1 MTEDGSVAEAPEA
14 SQRTGTSLSLQSTL
28 DLLAQTIVNALGF
41 ELAAINYVESPGVL
55 TVVSVAGSDEV
66 RNHLLGTKESL
77 ESWTRLLAACTPWG
91 RLCFL
96 DHRARGQAHE
106 DEPPMRWWVPD
117 FEALDSEDA
126 WHPEDALFAPLHASD
141 GELLGVLSVD
151 VPRDG
156 RRPDQ
161 TTRDALEAFGV
172 SAALAIE
179 HANLRAKAEQS
190 EELFRYLAS
199 RDPVTGLG
207 NRSLVLE
214 RLERMLATTHSRDRL
229 NALLFIDLDG
239 FKRVN
244 DEHSHALGDQVL
256 HLIGRRLEAAS
267 EPGDAVARWGGDEF
281 IVVSDAIEDHATGLS
296 LAARIQDALAEPLIV
311 SGQTTSVTCSIGV
324 VFLERREKATVKELL
339 RRADIAMY
347 AAKREGRQ
355 RIFVFDDQLRDT
367 VDREDQVER
376 LVRTATGRDRLVPL
390 FQPIVSLADCEI
402 RGFEVLLRLR
412 DDEGQL
418 MAPDEFLAIAGRTGD
433 IVRMER
439 EAMRRAFAQAAV
451 WAQLGVPL
459 RVSVNV
465 SVRQLDEIDDFERRV
480 RSALVESGLSAGMV
494 TFELTEHAFFDVS
507 PKTVRGMSRLV
518 DEGLSFSVDDFGT
531 GFGSM
536 TYLRAMPIN
545 EIKIDRSFIQHTPNE
560 RAASAIVRAHATLAH
575 ELGVRCVA
583 EGIET
588 PEQHDFLVA
597 TGIEFGQGYLYERPL
612 SRESFSRL
620 VEHRRALSFSR
631 VVEASHAG

>member
-1 MTEDGSVAEAPEA
+1 MADGDRVDAV
-14 SQRTGTSLSLQSTL
+14 SLSLQSTL
-28 DLLAQTIVNALGF
+28 DLLAQTIVSALGF

-55 TVVSVAGSDEV
+55 AVVSVAGPDEV
-66 RNHLLGTKESL
+66 REHLLGSKESL
-77 ESWTRLLAACTPWG
+77 ESWTRVLARCTPWG

-96 DHRARGQAHE
+96 DHAAREAGP
-106 DEPPMRWWVPD
+106 DVEPPMRWWVPK
-117 FEALDSEDA
+117 FEMLDGDDA

-141 GELLGVLSVD
+141 GQLLGVLSVD
-151 VPRDG
+151 LPRDG

-161 TTRDALEAFGV
+161 ATRDALEAFGV

-214 RLERMLATTHSRDRL
+214 RLERTLATARLRDRPT
-229 NALLFIDLDG
+229 ALLFIDLDG

-244 DEHSHALGDQVL
+244 DEYSHAVGDQVL
-256 HLIGRRLEAAS
+256 HMIARRLEAAAD
-267 EPGDAVARWGGDEF
+267 PTDTVARWGGDEF
-281 IVVSDAIEDHATGLS
+281 IVLSEAIDDHAAGLS
-296 LAARIQDALAEPLIV
+296 LALRVQDALAEPFVI
-311 SGQTTSVTCSIGV
+311 SGHAAPLTSLASSIGV
-324 VFLERREKATVKELL
+324 VFVEQREPATVKELL
-339 RRADIAMY
+339 RRADVALY

-355 RIFVFDDQLRDT
+355 RIFVFDEHLREA
-367 VDREDQVER
+367 VEREDTVER
-376 LVRTATGRDRLVPL
+376 LVRTATARDRLVPL

-412 DDEGQL
+412 DDDGQL

-433 IVRMER
+433 LVRMER
-439 EAMRRAFAQAAV
+439 EAMRHAFAQAAA
-451 WAQLGVPL
+451 WAQLGVQL

-465 SVRQLDEIDDFERRV
+465 SVRQLDEIDEFERRV
-480 RSALVESGLSAGMV
+480 MGALLESGLPASAV

-545 EIKIDRSFIQHTPNE
+545 EIKIDRSFIQHTPTE
-560 RAASAIVRAHATLAH
+560 RAASAIVRAHATLAR

-588 PEQHDFLVA
+588 PEQHDFLVE
-597 TGIEFGQGYLYERPL
+597 TGIEYGQGYLYERPL

-620 VEHRRALSFSR
+620 LQNGRALSFNR
-631 VVEASHAG
+631 VAEPSSAG

>member
-1 MTEDGSVAEAPEA
+1 MTAGDRVADP
-14 SQRTGTSLSLQSTL
+14 SLSLQDTL
-28 DLLAQTIVNALGF
+28 DLLAQTIVSALGF
-41 ELAAINYVESPGVL
+41 EIAVINYVESPDVV
-55 TVVSVAGSDEV
+55 TVVSVAGPAEV
-66 RNHLLGTKESL
+66 RAHLLGSKESL
-77 ESWTRLLAACTPWG
+77 ESWTGILAGCTEWG
-91 RLCFL
+91 RLRFL
-96 DHRARGQAHE
+96 DHAARDG
-106 DEPPMRWWVPD
+106 EPPMRWWVPEY
-117 FEALDSEDA
+117 EALDVDDA
-126 WHPEDALFAPLHASD
+126 WHPEDALFAPLHATD
-141 GELLGVLSVD
+141 GQLLGILSVD
-151 VPRDG
+151 LPRQG

-161 TTRDALEAFGV
+161 ETRSALEAFGV

-207 NRSLVLE
+207 NRSLLLE
-214 RLERMLATTHSRDRL
+214 RLERSLATTSLRDQL
-229 NALLFIDLDG
+229 TALLFIDLDD

-244 DEHSHALGDQVL
+244 DDHSHALGDQVL
-256 HLIGRRLEAAS
+256 HVIARRLEAAA
-267 EPGDAVARWGGDEF
+267 EPGDTVARWGGDEF
-281 IVVSDAIEDHATGLS
+281 IVLSESVDDHSAGLS
-296 LAARIQDALAEPLIV
+296 LAARIQEALAEPFRV
-311 SGQTTSVTCSIGV
+311 GGQTASLTCSIGV
-324 VFLERREKATVKELL
+324 VFRERGEPATVKELL
-339 RRADIAMY
+339 RRADVAMY

-355 RIFVFDDQLRDT
+355 RIFVFDDSLREAAE
-367 VDREDQVER
+367 REDNVER

-390 FQPIVSLADCEI
+390 FQPIVSLADCRI

-412 DDEGQL
+412 DDDGQL

-451 WAQLGVPL
+451 WRDGGAPM

-480 RSALVESGLSAGMV
+480 RGALAESGLAASAV

-507 PKTVRGMSRLV
+507 AKTVRGMSRLV

-545 EIKIDRSFIQHTPNE
+545 EIKIDRSFIEHIPNE

-588 PEQHDFLVA
+588 PEQHDFLLQ
-597 TGIEFGQGYLYERPL
+597 TGIEYGQGYLYERPL
-612 SRESFSRL
+612 SRESFTRL
-620 VEHRRALSFSR
+620 LQHGEALSFSR
-631 VVEASHAG
+631 VRAPVSS

>member
-1 MTEDGSVAEAPEA
+1 MTDDGRVPDA
-14 SQRTGTSLSLQSTL
+14 SLSLESTL
-28 DLLAQTIVNALGF
+28 DLLAQTIVSALGF
-41 ELAAINYVESPGVL
+41 DVAVINYVESPGVL
-55 TVVSVAGSDEV
+55 TVVSVAGPDEV
-66 RNHLLGTKESL
+66 REHLLGSTESL
-77 ESWTRLLAACTPWG
+77 ETWTRMLAACTRWG
-91 RLCFL
+91 RLRFL
-96 DHRARGQAHE
+96 DHAARESASV
-106 DEPPMRWWVPD
+106 DKLSMRWWVPE
-117 FEALDSEDA
+117 FEVEDGDDA
-126 WHPEDALFAPLHASD
+126 WHPQDALFAPLHASD
-141 GELLGVLSVD
+141 GQLLGVLSVD
-151 VPRDG
+151 LPRD
-156 RRPDQ
+156 RRHPGQ

-207 NRSLVLE
+207 NRALVLE
-214 RLERMLATTHSRDRL
+214 RLERTLATTSVRDRL
-229 NALLFIDLDG
+229 NALLFIDLDA

-244 DEHSHALGDQVL
+244 DEHSHTLGDQVL
-256 HLIGRRLEAAS
+256 NLIARRLEAAV
-267 EPGDAVARWGGDEF
+267 EAGDTVARWGGDEF
-281 IVVSDAIEDHATGLS
+281 IVLSDAIEDHAAGLS
-296 LAARIQDALAEPLIV
+296 LAARVQDALTEPLTV
-311 SGQTTSVTCSIGV
+311 SGQTTSITCSIGV
-324 VFLERREKATVKELL
+324 VFLEPGESATVKELL
-339 RRADIAMY
+339 RRADVAMS

-355 RIFVFDDQLRDT
+355 RIFVFDEHLREA
-367 VDREDQVER
+367 VEREDTVER

-390 FQPIVSLADCEI
+390 YQPIVSLAGCEI

-418 MAPDEFLAIAGRTGD
+418 IAPDEFLSIAGRTGD

-439 EAMRRAFAQAAV
+439 EAMRRAFAQAAA
-451 WAQLGVPL
+451 WAQIGIPL

-480 RSALVESGLSAGMV
+480 RAALAESGLPASAV

-545 EIKIDRSFIQHTPNE
+545 EIKIDRSFIQHTPGE
-560 RAASAIVRAHATLAH
+560 RAASAIVRAHATLAR

-583 EGIET
+583 EGVET
-588 PEQHDFLVA
+588 PEQHDFLVE

-620 VEHRRALSFSR
+620 LQNGPTLSFNR
-631 VVEASHAG
+631 VAEPSTAGAV

>member
-1 MTEDGSVAEAPEA
+1 MMDADRA
-14 SQRTGTSLSLQSTL
+14 SEGPLSLQGTL

-41 ELAAINYVESPGVL
+41 ELAAINYVDSPNRV
-55 TVVSVAGSDEV
+55 TVVSVAGPDEV
-66 RNHLLGTKESL
+66 REHLLGSTESL
-77 ESWTRLLAACTPWG
+77 ENWVRILDACTSWG
-91 RLCFL
+91 RLRFL
-96 DHRARGQAHE
+96 DHATR
-106 DEPPMRWWVPD
+106 DEEPSMRWWVPD
-117 FEALDSEDA
+117 FEVQDGDDA

-141 GELLGVLSVD
+141 GQLLGVLSVD
-151 VPRDG
+151 LPRDG

-161 TTRDALEAFGV
+161 ATRDALEGFGV

-207 NRSLVLE
+207 NRSVVLE
-214 RLERMLATTHSRDRL
+214 RLERTLATTRFRDRL
-229 NALLFIDLDG
+229 TALLFIDLDG

-256 HLIGRRLEAAS
+256 HALARRLEAAV
-267 EPGDAVARWGGDEF
+267 ETGDTVARWGGDEF
-281 IVVSDAIEDHATGLS
+281 IVLSHALDDHAAGVA
-296 LAARIQDALAEPLIV
+296 LAARIQDAVAEPLRV
-311 SGQTTSVTCSIGV
+311 SGQSTGLTCSIGV
-324 VFLERREKATVKELL
+324 VFIERREPSTVKELL

-355 RIFVFDDQLRDT
+355 RIFVFDEVLRNAAE
-367 VDREDQVER
+367 REETVER

-390 FQPIVSLADCEI
+390 FQPIVSLADCRI
-402 RGFEVLLRLR
+402 VGFEVLLRLR

-433 IVRMER
+433 LVRMEP
-439 EAMRRAFAQAAV
+439 EAMRRAFAHAAA
-451 WAQLGVPL
+451 WGQLGFPL

-465 SVRQLDEIDDFERRV
+465 SVRQLDEIDEFERRV
-480 RSALVESGLSAGMV
+480 RSALAESGLMPSAV

-507 PKTVRGMSRLV
+507 PKTLHGMSRLV

-545 EIKIDRSFIQHTPNE
+545 EIKIDRSFIQHTPTE
-560 RAASAIVRAHATLAH
+560 RASSAIVRAHATLAR

-588 PEQHDFLVA
+588 PEQHDFLLE
-597 TGIEFGQGYLYERPL
+597 TGIEYGQGYLYERPL
-612 SRESFSRL
+612 ARESFSRL
-620 VEHRRALSFSR
+620 LQNGQALTFHRTPEPSSSR
-631 VVEASHAG
+631 

>member
-1 MTEDGSVAEAPEA
+1 MTEGDGGADAP
-14 SQRTGTSLSLQSTL
+14 LSLQATL

-41 ELAAINYVESPGVL
+41 ELAAINYVDSPDTV
-55 TVVSVAGSDEV
+55 TVVSVAGPDEV
-66 RNHLLGTKESL
+66 REHLLGSTEPL
-77 ESWTRLLAACTPWG
+77 ESWLRILDACTHWG
-91 RLCFL
+91 RLRFL
-96 DHRARGQAHE
+96 DHAARE
-106 DEPPMRWWVPD
+106 DEPSMRWWVPS
-117 FEALDSEDA
+117 FEVRDGDDA

-141 GELLGVLSVD
+141 GQLLGILSID
-151 VPRDG
+151 LPRDG

-161 TTRDALEAFGV
+161 NTRDALEAFGV

-207 NRSLVLE
+207 NRSVVLE
-214 RLERMLATTHSRDRL
+214 DLERALTTAQLRDRL
-229 NALLFIDLDG
+229 TALLFIDLDG

-244 DEHSHALGDQVL
+244 DEHSHAVGDQIL
-256 HLIGRRLEAAS
+256 HAIARRLEAAA
-267 EPGDAVARWGGDEF
+267 EPGDTVSRWGGDEF
-281 IVVSDAIEDHATGLS
+281 IVVAHALDDHAGGVS
-296 LAARIQDALAEPLIV
+296 LAAHIQDALAEPLTV
-311 SGQTTSVTCSIGV
+311 DGQTTSLTCSIGV
-324 VFLERREKATVKELL
+324 VFLELHDPVTVKELL
-339 RRADIAMY
+339 RRADVAMY

-355 RIFVFDDQLRDT
+355 RIFVFDEQLREAA
-367 VDREDQVER
+367 DREETVER
-376 LVRTATGRDRLVPL
+376 LVRIATGRDRLVPL
-390 FQPIVSLADCEI
+390 FQPIVALADCRI
-402 RGFEVLLRLR
+402 GGFEVLLRLR
-412 DDEGQL
+412 DDDGQL

-451 WAQLGVPL
+451 WMQLGIPL
-459 RVSVNV
+459 RVSLNV

-480 RSALVESGLSAGMV
+480 RGALAESGLPASAV

-518 DEGLSFSVDDFGT
+518 DDGLSFSVDDFGT

-536 TYLRAMPIN
+536 TYLRMMPIN
-545 EIKIDRSFIQHTPNE
+545 EIKIDRSFIHHTPNE
-560 RAASAIVRAHATLAH
+560 RAASAIVRAHATLAR

-588 PEQHDFLVA
+588 PEQHDFLVE

-620 VEHRRALSFSR
+620 LQHGQVLSFHR
-631 VVEASHAG
+631 VPEPSPTG

>member
-1 MTEDGSVAEAPEA
+1 MTDGERATEAPL
-14 SQRTGTSLSLQSTL
+14 GLQATL
-28 DLLAQTIVNALGF
+28 DLLAQTIVGALGF
-41 ELAAINYVESPGVL
+41 ELAAINYVDSPDSV

-66 RNHLLGTKESL
+66 RNHLLGSTETL
-77 ESWTRLLAACTPWG
+77 ESWMQILDACTSWG
-91 RLCFL
+91 RLRFL
-96 DHRARGQAHE
+96 DHARR
-106 DEPPMRWWVPD
+106 DPEPVMRWWVPEFD
-117 FEALDSEDA
+117 VRDGDDA
-126 WHPEDALFAPLHASD
+126 WHPEDALFAPLYASD
-141 GELLGVLSVD
+141 GQLLGVLSVD
-151 VPRDG
+151 LPRDG

-179 HANLRAKAEQS
+179 HATMRAKAEQS

-214 RLERMLATTHSRDRL
+214 RLERTLSTTRFSDRPTV
-229 NALLFIDLDG
+229 LLFIDLDG

-244 DEHSHALGDQVL
+244 DEHSHAHGDQVL
-256 HLIGRRLEAAS
+256 HAIARRLEAAV
-267 EPGDAVARWGGDEF
+267 EPGDTIARWGGDEF
-281 IVVSDAIEDHATGLS
+281 IVLSQALDDHAAGLS
-296 LAARIQDALAEPLIV
+296 LAARVQDALAEPLTV
-311 SGQTTSVTCSIGV
+311 NGQTTTLTCSIGV
-324 VFLERREKATVKELL
+324 VFLERPEPTTVKELL

-355 RIFVFDDQLRDT
+355 RIFVFDEQLREAS
-367 VDREDQVER
+367 DREETVER
-376 LVRTATGRDRLVPL
+376 LVRTATSRDRLVPL
-390 FQPIVSLADCEI
+390 FQPIVSLADCRI
-402 RGFEVLLRLR
+402 VGFEVLLRLR

-418 MAPDEFLAIAGRTGD
+418 LAPDEFLAIAGRTGD

-439 EAMRRAFAQAAV
+439 EAMRRAFAQAAA
-451 WAQLGVPL
+451 WGQLGMPL

-480 RSALVESGLSAGMV
+480 GSALAESGLPASAV

-518 DEGLSFSVDDFGT
+518 REGLSFSVDDFGT

-545 EIKIDRSFIQHTPNE
+545 EIKIDRSFIQHTPGE
-560 RAASAIVRAHATLAH
+560 RAASAIVRAHATLAR

-588 PEQHDFLVA
+588 PEQHDFLVE
-597 TGIEFGQGYLYERPL
+597 TGIEYGQGYLYERPL

-620 VEHRRALSFSR
+620 LQHGRTLSFQR
-631 VVEASHAG
+631 VPEPSKTG

>member
-1 MTEDGSVAEAPEA
+1 MTDGNRAAEAP
-14 SQRTGTSLSLQSTL
+14 LSLQATL

-41 ELAAINYVESPGVL
+41 ELAAINYVDSPDSV
-55 TVVSVAGSDEV
+55 TVVSVAGPDEV
-66 RNHLLGTKESL
+66 RNHLLGSTESL
-77 ESWTRLLAACTPWG
+77 ESWVQILDACTSWG
-91 RLCFL
+91 RLRFL
-96 DHRARGQAHE
+96 DHTTRQAA
-106 DEPPMRWWVPD
+106 PAMRWWVPE
-117 FEALDSEDA
+117 FEVRDGEDA
-126 WHPEDALFAPLHASD
+126 WHPEDALFAPLYASD
-141 GELLGVLSVD
+141 GQLLGVLSVD
-151 VPRDG
+151 LPRDG
-156 RRPDQ
+156 HRPDQ
-161 TTRDALEAFGV
+161 TTRHALEAFGV

-214 RLERMLATTHSRDRL
+214 RLERTLAATRFTDRL
-229 NALLFIDLDG
+229 TALLFIDLDG

-256 HLIGRRLEAAS
+256 HAIARRLEAAV
-267 EPGDAVARWGGDEF
+267 EPSDVVARWGGDEF
-281 IVVSDAIEDHATGLS
+281 IVVSQALDDHAAGLS
-296 LAARIQDALAEPLIV
+296 LAARAQDALAEPLTV
-311 SGQTTSVTCSIGV
+311 SGQTMLLTCSIGV
-324 VFLERREKATVKELL
+324 VFLEPREQTTVKELL

-355 RIFVFDDQLRDT
+355 RIFVFDEQLREASE
-367 VDREDQVER
+367 REDTVER
-376 LVRTATGRDRLVPL
+376 LVRTATARDRLVPL
-390 FQPIVSLADCEI
+390 FQPIVSLADCRI
-402 RGFEVLLRLR
+402 VGLEVLLRLR
-412 DDEGQL
+412 DDDGQL

-433 IVRMER
+433 LVRMER

-451 WAQLGVPL
+451 WGQLGTPL

-465 SVRQLDEIDDFERRV
+465 SVRQLDEIDEFERRV
-480 RSALVESGLSAGMV
+480 RSALAESGLPASAV

-518 DEGLSFSVDDFGT
+518 SEGLSFSVDDFGT

-545 EIKIDRSFIQHTPNE
+545 EIKIDRSFIQHTPGE
-560 RAASAIVRAHATLAH
+560 RAASAIVRAHATLAR

-583 EGIET
+583 EGVET
-588 PEQHDFLVA
+588 PEQHDFLVE
-597 TGIEFGQGYLYERPL
+597 TGIEYGQGYLYERPL

-620 VEHRRALSFSR
+620 LQNGRTLSFHR
-631 VVEASHAG
+631 VPEASTAS

>member
-1 MTEDGSVAEAPEA
+1 VKTFMTIGDRSAEAP
-14 SQRTGTSLSLQSTL
+14 LSLQATL
-28 DLLAQTIVNALGF
+28 DLLAQTIVKALGF
-41 ELAAINYVESPGVL
+41 ELAAINYVDSPASV
-55 TVVSVAGSDEV
+55 TVVAVAGPDEV
-66 RNHLLGTKESL
+66 RDHLLGSTESL
-77 ESWTRLLAACTPWG
+77 ESWTRVLEACTSWG
-91 RLCFL
+91 RLRFL
-96 DHRARGQAHE
+96 DHATR
-106 DEPPMRWWVPD
+106 DNLPPMRWWVPD
-117 FEALDSEDA
+117 VGSGAASDA
-126 WHPEDALFAPLHASD
+126 DDVWHPEDALFAPLHASD
-141 GELLGVLSVD
+141 GQLLGVLSVD
-151 VPRDG
+151 LPRGG

-179 HANLRAKAEQS
+179 HARLRAKAEQS

-214 RLERMLATTHSRDRL
+214 RLEDTLVDSRGRNRLA
-229 NALLFIDLDG
+229 ALLFVDLDG

-244 DEHSHALGDQVL
+244 DEHTHAIGDQVL
-256 HLIGRRLEAAS
+256 HALARRLETAV
-267 EPGDAVARWGGDEF
+267 DNNDTVARWGGDEF
-281 IVVSDAIEDHATGLS
+281 IVLAPDIDEHAAGLS
-296 LAARIQDALAEPLIV
+296 LAARVQDAVAEPITV
-311 SGQTTSVTCSIGV
+311 AGQSTSLNCSIGV
-324 VFLERREKATVKELL
+324 VFLERNEPSSVKELL

-355 RIFVFDDQLRDT
+355 RIFVFDEQLR
-367 VDREDQVER
+367 VAAEREAMIER
-376 LVRTATGRDRLVPL
+376 LVRSATGRDRLVPL
-390 FQPIVSLADCEI
+390 FQPIVSLPDCQI
-402 RGFEVLLRLR
+402 VGLEVLLRLR
-412 DDEGQL
+412 DDDGQL

-439 EAMRRAFAQAAV
+439 EAMRRAFAQAAM
-451 WAQLGVPL
+451 WAQLGAPL

-480 RSALVESGLSAGMV
+480 RAALAESGLPASAV

-545 EIKIDRSFIQHTPNE
+545 EIKIDRSFIQHTPGE

-588 PEQHDFLVA
+588 PEQHEFMLEM
-597 TGIEFGQGYLYERPL
+597 GIEYGQGYLYERPL

-620 VEHRRALSFSR
+620 LQGGRTLSFHR
-631 VVEASHAG
+631 VTQPSNA